1 MSRELLSGVGGR
13 LEIELSE
20 PPERITPTLV
30 NERAT
35 PTATILSVHLD
46 AYVFEDGHLRPLRDE
61 ELSRVEL
68 KRPTVTLRSHGGAVV
83 HHAQNGR
90 SFTVSELLAAIVKT
104 ERKTRAE
111 STWFKGV
118 DVHHV
123 FFQGIHKVE
132 EGVFDINWGS

>member
-46 AYVFEDGHLRPLRDE
+46 AYVFEDGDLRPLRDE

-68 KRPTVTLRSHGGAVV
+68 KRPRPKKGS
-83 HHAQNGR
+83 
-90 SFTVSELLAAIVKT
+90 
-104 ERKTRAE
+104 
-111 STWFKGV
+111 STSTGV
-118 DVHHV
+118 PETPEP
-123 FFQGIHKVE
+123 QL
-132 EGVFDINWGS
+132 